1 MTGSAK
7 RITIIKRRNGWFDL
21 DLPRTWGH
29 RDLLFLFALRDIKV
43 RHKQTLLGP
52 GWLILQPLV
61 WATVFT
67 ATISGVA
74 GVSTANQPAPLFYLS
89 GLIVWS
95 YFSQVIFATSQV
107 FIENEHL
114 FSKVYFPRIIV
125 PLSSLISTAVALIIQ
140 FAVVLVF
147 LVVFQWMGKTDGLSW
162 RIVVFPMMVLHL
174 AAFSLAI
181 GLILGASTAK
191 YRDLG
196 FMTPFL
202 VQVSI
207 FITPV
212 LYPFSAIPEQYR
224 LVASLANPLAA
235 IVEESRWCFLGEHT
249 LTPGQLLASLL
260 TTSVALACGILLYL
274 RVERTVMDTI

>member
-7 RITIIKRRNGWFDL
+7 RITIIKRRSGWFDL
-21 DLPRTWGH
+21 DLRRAWEH

-61 WATVFT
+61 WTAVFT
-67 ATISGVA
+67 VTISGVA

-95 YFSQVIFATSQV
+95 YFSQVIFATSLV

-114 FSKVYFPRIIV
+114 FSKIYFPRIVV
-125 PLSSLISTAVALIIQ
+125 PLSSLISTGVALLIQ
-140 FAVVLVF
+140 FVVVLVF
-147 LVVFQWMGKTDGLSW
+147 LIAFHWMGKSDGLSW
-162 RIVVFPMMVLHL
+162 RIVGFPLVVLHL
-174 AAFSLAI
+174 AAASLAT

-196 FMTPFL
+196 FMTSFL
-202 VQVSI
+202 VQVSM
-207 FITPV
+207 FVTPV

-224 LVASLANPLAA
+224 VMASLANPLAA
-235 IVEESRWCFLGEHT
+235 IVEESRWCLLGESV
-249 LTPGQLLASLL
+249 LTPGQVLASLL
-260 TTSVALACGILLYL
+260 TTAIALACGVVLYQ

>member
-7 RITIIKRRNGWFDL
+7 RITIIRRRSGWFDL
-21 DLPRTWGH
+21 NLGRTWEH
-29 RDLLFLFALRDIKV
+29 RDLLILFALRDIKV

-52 GWLILQPLV
+52 GWLVLQPLV
-61 WATVFT
+61 WTAVFT
-67 ATISGVA
+67 ATISGLA

-125 PLSSLISTAVALIIQ
+125 PLSSLISSAVALLIQ
-140 FAVVLVF
+140 FAIVLVF
-147 LVVFQWMGKTDGLSW
+147 LITFQWLGKTDGVSW
-162 RIVVFPMMVLHL
+162 RIVAFPLVALHL
-174 AAFSLAI
+174 AAFSL
-181 GLILGASTAK
+181 GLGLVLGASTAK

-196 FMTPFL
+196 FMTAFL
-202 VQVSI
+202 VQVAM
-207 FITPV
+207 FVTPV
-212 LYPFSAIPEQYR
+212 LYPFSAIPEQFR
-224 LVASLANPLAA
+224 AVASLANPLAA
-235 IVEESRWCFLGEHT
+235 IVEESRWCFLGESM

-260 TTSVALACGILLYL
+260 TTAVVLACGVLLYQ
-274 RVERTVMDTI
+274 RVERNVMDTI

>member
-1 MTGSAK
+1 MTAK
-7 RITIIKRRNGWFDL
+7 RITIIRRRSGWFDL
-21 DLPRTWGH
+21 DLRPAWER
-29 RDLLFLFALRDIKV
+29 RELLLLFAQRDVVV

-52 GWLILQPLV
+52 GWLALQPLV
-61 WATVFT
+61 WAVVFT
-67 ATISGVA
+67 VTISGVA

-107 FIENEHL
+107 FIENEDL

-125 PLSSLISTAVALIIQ
+125 PLSSLISTAVTLLIQ
-140 FAVVLVF
+140 FSVVVVF
-147 LVVFQWMGKTDGLSW
+147 VVAFQWMGRTDGLSW
-162 RIVVFPMMVLHL
+162 RIVAFALVVLHL
-174 AAFSLAI
+174 AAFSLAV

-191 YRDLG
+191 YRDLR

-202 VQVSI
+202 VQVSM

-212 LYPFSAIPEQYR
+212 LYPFTAIPEQYR
-224 LVASLANPLAA
+224 VAASLANPLAA
-235 IVEESRWCFLGEHT
+235 IVEESRWCLLGESM
-249 LTPGQLLASLL
+249 LTPGQLVASLL
-260 TTSVALACGILLYL
+260 TTSIALACGVLLYQ

>member
-1 MTGSAK
+1 MTGSVK
-7 RITIIKRRNGWFDL
+7 RITIIRRRSGWFDV
-21 DLPRTWGH
+21 DLRRAWEH
-29 RDLLFLFALRDIKV
+29 RDLLLLFAQRDIKV

-52 GWLILQPLV
+52 GWLVLQPLV
-61 WATVFT
+61 WTTVFT

-107 FIENEHL
+107 FIDNEHL

-125 PLSSLISTAVALIIQ
+125 PLSSLISTAVALLIQ
-140 FAVVLVF
+140 FVVLLVF
-147 LVVFQWMGKTDGLSW
+147 LVAFRWMGKTDGISW
-162 RIVVFPMMVLHL
+162 RIVAFPLVVLHL

-207 FITPV
+207 FVTPV

-224 LVASLANPLAA
+224 MVASLANPLVA
-235 IVEESRWCFLGEHT
+235 IVEGSRWCLLGDSM

-260 TTSVALACGILLYL
+260 TTSAALAGGVLLYQ

>member
-1 MTGSAK
+1 MTGSVK
-7 RITIIKRRNGWFDL
+7 RITTVRRRNSWFDL
-21 DLPRTWGH
+21 DLRRAWEH
-29 RDLLFLFALRDIKV
+29 RDLLLLFALRDIKV

-52 GWLILQPLV
+52 GWLVLQPLV
-61 WATVFT
+61 WTAVFT
-67 ATISGVA
+67 ATISGMA

-125 PLSSLISTAVALIIQ
+125 PLSSLISSVVALVIQ
-140 FAVVLVF
+140 FVVVLVF
-147 LVVFQWMGKTDGLSW
+147 LVAFQWMGKTEGLSW
-162 RIVVFPMMVLHL
+162 RIVAFPLVVLHL
-174 AAFSLAI
+174 AAFSLAV

-196 FMTPFL
+196 FMTSFM
-202 VQVSI
+202 VQVSM

-224 LVASLANPLAA
+224 VAMSLANPLAA
-235 IVEESRWCFLGEHT
+235 IVEESRWCFLGQST
-249 LTPGQLLASLL
+249 ITPGQLLASLL
-260 TTSVALACGILLYL
+260 TTAVVLACGVLLYQ
-274 RVERTVMDTI
+274 RIERTVMDTI

>member
-7 RITIIKRRNGWFDL
+7 RITIIKRRSGWFDL
-21 DLPRTWGH
+21 DLQRAWEQ
-29 RDLLFLFALRDIKV
+29 RDLLLLFALRDIKV

-61 WATVFT
+61 WTAVFT
-67 ATISGVA
+67 ATVSGVA

-89 GLIVWS
+89 GLIVWT

-125 PLSSLISTAVALIIQ
+125 PLSSLISNAAALLIQ
-140 FAVVLVF
+140 FAVVLAF
-147 LVVFQWMGKTDGLSW
+147 LIAFQLMGKTDGLSL
-162 RIVVFPMMVLHL
+162 RLLAFPLVVLHL
-174 AAFSLAI
+174 ASFSLAI
-181 GLILGASTAK
+181 GLLLGASTAK

-196 FMTPFL
+196 FMTAFL
-202 VQVSI
+202 VQVSM
-207 FITPV
+207 FVTPV
-212 LYPFSAIPEQYR
+212 LYPFSSIPEQYR
-224 LVASLANPLAA
+224 VMASLANPLAA
-235 IVEESRWCFLGEHT
+235 IVEESRWCFLGQSM
-249 LTPGQLLASLL
+249 LAPSQLLASLS
-260 TTSVALACGILLYL
+260 TTAIALACGVLLYQ

>member
-1 MTGSAK
+1 MTAK
-7 RITIIKRRNGWFDL
+7 RITIIRRRSGWFDL
-21 DLPRTWGH
+21 DLRPAWER
-29 RDLLFLFALRDIKV
+29 RELLLLFAQRDVVV

-52 GWLILQPLV
+52 GWLALQPLV
-61 WATVFT
+61 WAVVFT
-67 ATISGVA
+67 VTISGVA

-107 FIENEHL
+107 FIDNEDL

-125 PLSSLISTAVALIIQ
+125 PLSSLISTAVTLLIQ
-140 FAVVLVF
+140 FSVVVVF
-147 LVVFQWMGKTDGLSW
+147 VVAFQWMGRTDGLSW
-162 RIVVFPMMVLHL
+162 RIVAFPLVVLHL
-174 AAFSLAI
+174 ATFSLAV

-191 YRDLG
+191 YRDLR

-202 VQVSI
+202 VQVSM

-212 LYPFSAIPEQYR
+212 LYPFTAIPEQYR
-224 LVASLANPLAA
+224 GAASLANPLAA
-235 IVEESRWCFLGEHT
+235 IVEESRWSLLGESM
-249 LTPGQLLASLL
+249 LTPGQLVASLL
-260 TTSVALACGILLYL
+260 TTSIALACGVLLYQ

>member
-1 MTGSAK
+1 M
-7 RITIIKRRNGWFDL
+7 
-21 DLPRTWGH
+21 
-29 RDLLFLFALRDIKV
+29 RDIKV

-52 GWLILQPLV
+52 GWLALQPLV
-61 WATVFT
+61 WTTVFT

-125 PLSSLISTAVALIIQ
+125 PLSSLMSTAVALLIQ
-140 FAVVLVF
+140 FFVVLVF
-147 LVVFQWMGKTDGLSW
+147 LIAFQWMGKTNGLSW
-162 RIVVFPMMVLHL
+162 RIVAFPLVVLHL

-191 YRDLG
+191 YRDLR

-202 VQVSI
+202 VQVSM
-207 FITPV
+207 FVTPV

-224 LVASLANPLAA
+224 VAANVANPLAA
-235 IVEESRWCFLGEHT
+235 IVEASRWCFLGESV
-249 LTPGQLLASLL
+249 LTPGQLLASLV
-260 TTSVALACGILLYL
+260 TTSVVLTCGVLLYL

>member
-7 RITIIKRRNGWFDL
+7 RITIIRRRSGWFDL
-21 DLPRTWGH
+21 DLRRAWVH
-29 RDLLFLFALRDIKV
+29 RDLLLLLALRDIKV

-52 GWLILQPLV
+52 GWLVLQPLV
-61 WATVFT
+61 WTAVFT
-67 ATISGVA
+67 TTISGIA

-95 YFSQVIFATSQV
+95 YFSQIIFATSQV

-125 PLSSLISTAVALIIQ
+125 PLSSLIASGVALLIQ

-147 LVVFQWMGKTDGLSW
+147 LVAFQWMGKTDGLSW
-162 RIVVFPMMVLHL
+162 RIVAFPLVVLHL
-174 AAFSLAI
+174 AAFSLAV

-196 FMTPFL
+196 FMTPFM
-202 VQVSI
+202 VQVSM

-224 LVASLANPLAA
+224 VAASLANPLAA
-235 IVEESRWCFLGEHT
+235 IVEESRWCFLGESM

-260 TTSVALACGILLYL
+260 TTSVALACGVLLYQ